1 MQVKGF
7 GCLHYALTQSV
18 YFLVPSE
25 GRHNDYFLMACV
37 FLMQPLGMSTLCRDS
52 DCLLY
57 AKTWTVFFV
66 QSPWV
71 IKKTMCLLYDFTQ
84 TVYFLMACVY
94 TMMAYQVE
102 AIFHLKSVYTLPWP
116 KVSTLCM
123 HEDLVVYIMMWHWVS
138 TFWCHQRV
146 DKVSTFWWHMS
157 SLSSHLSSLWCH
169 QTMSTFW
176 SHAKCLPCE
185 ASPFCITLSY
195 LYVRCI
201 SQRHMRG

>member
-7 GCLHYALTQSV
+7 GCLHHAMTQSV

-57 AKTWTVFFV
+57 AGTWTVYFV

-71 IKKTMCLLYDFTQ
+71 IKKTMRLLYDFRQ
-84 TVYFLMACVY
+84 TVYFLMASVY

-102 AIFHLKSVYTLPWP
+102 SIFHLKCVYTVLWP
-116 KVSTLCM
+116 RVSTLCR
-123 HEDLVVYIMMWHWVS
+123 HKDLVVFFMMWPRVS
-138 TFWCHQRV
+138 TFWCHQKV
-146 DKVSTFWWHMS
+146 DKVSTFWWHVS
-157 SLSSHLSSLWCH
+157 FLCSH
-169 QTMSTFW
+169 
-176 SHAKCLPCE
+176 
-185 ASPFCITLSY
+185 
-195 LYVRCI
+195 
-201 SQRHMRG
+201 

>member
-1 MQVKGF
+1 M
-7 GCLHYALTQSV
+7 CLPYAATRNV
-18 YFLVPSE
+18 YLVQ
-25 GRHNDYFLMACV
+25 G
-37 FLMQPLGMSTLCRDS
+37 LGLSTLCRDS

-57 AKTWTVFFV
+57 AGTWTVYFV

-116 KVSTLCM
+116 RVSILCR
-123 HEDLVVYIMMWHWVS
+123 HKDLVVYSVMWHRVS
-138 TFWCHQRV
+138 TFWCLQKV

-157 SLSSHLSSLWCH
+157 SLRSHLSSLWCH

-185 ASPFCITLSY
+185 ASPTDSH
-195 LYVRCI
+195 V
-201 SQRHMRG
+201 